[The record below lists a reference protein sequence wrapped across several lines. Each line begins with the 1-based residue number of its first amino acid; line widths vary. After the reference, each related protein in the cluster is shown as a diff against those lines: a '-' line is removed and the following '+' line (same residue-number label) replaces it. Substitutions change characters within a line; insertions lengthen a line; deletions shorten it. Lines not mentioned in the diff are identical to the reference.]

1 MNRALAPLI
10 AGVAMLGAAFWWT
23 IERPPTPDA
32 VIPVT
37 RVDDAAALTEDA
49 IRLYAAGQL
58 ARACDR
64 FSEAAGERPDSLAR
78 RENVGRCFETWG
90 WRTLA
95 QGRPEEA
102 ALLFGQGLAAMPE
115 DPALLKGAGVSAVH
129 AGRTDEA
136 LGSLEASARLR
147 ADSQVRMLLARLYDH
162 RDETARAVA
171 HLEALLAIDSADPDA
186 RRLLDKLERERRTES
201 DFVREATGPFVLR
214 YRRGLDAKRRLA
226 VVGALEAARA
236 RVVAQ
241 LGDPGPDPVTV
252 VLYERGQFSDVT
264 RSHAWVDG
272 LFDGRIRL
280 PVGPTLPRR
289 AQLERIVTHEYAHA
303 VIHRRARGRAPRWLH
318 EGLAQALEGRVAD
331 AALASGSLTLG
342 GLETLVTEADARR
355 ARAGYE
361 LALYVVGDLLD
372 RGGMESMRALL
383 ARLAAGETI
392 ENAAERVYGWR
403 LTELESQWRRQLGG

>member
-1 MNRALAPLI
+1 MPS
-10 AGVAMLGAAFWWT
+10 
-23 IERPPTPDA
+23 
-32 VIPVT
+32 
-37 RVDDAAALTEDA
+37 DDW
-49 IRLYAAGQL
+49 RL
-58 ARACDR
+58 
-64 FSEAAGERPDSLAR
+64 
-78 RENVGRCFETWG
+78 W
-90 WRTLA
+90 
-95 QGRPEEA
+95 
-102 ALLFGQGLAAMPE
+102 
-115 DPALLKGAGVSAVH
+115 
-129 AGRTDEA
+129 
-136 LGSLEASARLR
+136 
-147 ADSQVRMLLARLYDH
+147 
-162 RDETARAVA
+162 
-171 HLEALLAIDSADPDA
+171 
-186 RRLLDKLERERRTES
+186 
-201 DFVREATGPFVLR
+201 
-214 YRRGLDAKRRLA
+214 
-226 VVGALEAARA
+226 ALEAARA

-241 LGDPGPDPVTV
+241 LGDPRPDPVTV

-303 VIHRRARGRAPRWLH
+303 VIHGRARGRAPRWLH